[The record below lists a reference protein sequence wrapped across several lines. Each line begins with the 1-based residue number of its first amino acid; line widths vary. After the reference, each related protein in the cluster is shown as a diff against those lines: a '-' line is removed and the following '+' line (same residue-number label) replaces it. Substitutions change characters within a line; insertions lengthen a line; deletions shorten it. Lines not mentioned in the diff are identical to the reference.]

1 MVKFDLHY
9 QYYTDEQTYFKRVI
23 NEYKG
28 SYQYRKNGGYYVYNV
43 PCAFDIETS
52 SFYDGDSKRC
62 LCYIWQFA
70 FNGYVY
76 VNRYLENFPIFLDDF
91 INEMGISSKERLY
104 IYVHNL
110 SYEFQFIRKYFKW
123 ENIFAVDSRKPI
135 KCTLK
140 CGVEFRDSYILSGY
154 SLAKV
159 SEHLHTYRVSKLVGD
174 LDYTKIRTPLTPL
187 HGKEMQYCINDVLV
201 VSAYIQEQIEQ
212 YGNQITR
219 IPLTNTG
226 RVRNYCRTNCFS
238 KENKSD
244 YKKLMKTLTLDV
256 EEYKLLKRCFMGGF
270 THANAYKVNELLENV
285 ASYDFTSS
293 YPYVMVSEKFPM
305 GKGIK
310 INIRNREHFESLKD
324 DFCLVFDMVLENI
337 SPKLYQDN
345 PLSISKCWQSE
356 NVIENNGRVVYADRV
371 YTSGTEIDL
380 EIYTKFYNIEHCTI
394 TNVYAYK
401 KEYLPR
407 PLLQAILKLYKDKTE
422 LKGVKGKE
430 IEYLHSKGMINA
442 CYGMT
447 VTEIAKANQIYES
460 GIWYEEKPDLDK
472 ALEKYNK
479 DKSRFLFYPWG
490 IYVTAYARRNLFTA
504 ISSCGSDYCYSDTD
518 SVKILNREKHLEYFK
533 RYNEIVVEK
542 LKNSSYVNDIPY
554 EYFSPKTIKGDV
566 KTIGLFD
573 YEGTYKYFKTLG
585 AKRYIYYD
593 GDLHVTIAGVGK
605 KSTEKWFTDNY
616 DLQGIF
622 DAFNN
627 NLIIPSEHTGK
638 LTSTYIDD
646 VREGVVTDY
655 YGYKYEYSTPSGIH
669 LSKTSFEISMSALY
683 INFLRGIKYEYK
695 L

>member
-345 PLSISKCWQSE
+345 PLSVSKCWQSE